1 MITDAIMPGMR
12 GHELGEVMRKLRP
25 QIKVLFISG
34 YTDDAAIH
42 QGVLVEGIQFLQKPF
57 TPDALAL
64 KVRTVL
70 DMG

>member
-12 GHELGEVMRKLRP
+12 GRELGEVMQKLRP
-25 QIKVLFISG
+25 RIKVLFISG

-42 QGVLVEGIQFLQKPF
+42 QGVLGNGIQFLQKPF
-57 TPDALAL
+57 TPDTLSS

-70 DMG
+70 DTG

>member
-12 GHELGEVMRKLRP
+12 GRELGEVMQQLRP
-25 QIKVLFISG
+25 EIKVLFISG

-42 QGVLVEGIQFLQKPF
+42 QGVLAEGIQFLQKPF
-57 TPDALAL
+57 TPDTLFR

-70 DMG
+70 DVV